1 MLIFLRPGVPAWR
14 RSHPQSLPIR
24 LARSIGRPDGSNA
37 DAKPV
42 KHPRDPALMRQS
54 LLAVFL
60 SCLCSA
66 AVTADGS
73 GPSAAGY
80 KFHEI
85 ISHDGVPLNI
95 VETGNP
101 SGIPVIFLHGWSQS
115 YLSWRAQ
122 LDDPDLGERFRLIAI
137 DLRGHGASGK
147 PWSPEAYAGHEP
159 WADDLAMVMRAL
171 DIQRPWVVAWSFGGF
186 VALDYV
192 RSYGE
197 HKLSGLLFAGSHGG
211 LLPRPTAAA
220 MPDLSNDLQA
230 AIESAREFMSL
241 MSAEP
246 MDEEARIRGE
256 FSNVMLPYYVRRVMA
271 GKRFDNTDLVD
282 ELSLPMLLVIGDVDF
297 SLPAEAV
304 HEALAQKSNIEVR
317 VYSGIGHSPFIEA
330 TRRFN
335 ADLVDLI
342 TRGQDAQP

>member
-1 MLIFLRPGVPAWR
+1 MR
-14 RSHPQSLPIR
+14 R
-24 LARSIGRPDGSNA
+24 
-37 DAKPV
+37 
-42 KHPRDPALMRQS
+42 S

-60 SCLCSA
+60 SCLCSVG
-66 AVTADGS
+66 VTADGGS
-73 GPSAAGY
+73 PSTTGY

-85 ISHDGVPLNI
+85 ISHDGVPLNV

-122 LDDPDLGERFRLIAI
+122 LDDPDLARRFRLIAL

-147 PWSPEAYAGHEP
+147 PWNPEAYAGHQP
-159 WADDLAMVMRAL
+159 WADDLAMVMRSL
-171 DIQRPWVVAWSFGGF
+171 HTDRPWVVAWSFGGF

-192 RSYGE
+192 RSHGQ
-197 HKLSGLLFAGSHGG
+197 HTLSGLLFAGSHGG
-211 LLPRPTAAA
+211 LLPRPAPAA

-241 MSAEP
+241 MTADP
-246 MDEEARIRGE
+246 MDEEVRIRGE

-282 ELSLPMLLVIGDVDF
+282 ELTLPMLLVMGEVDF
-297 SLPAEAV
+297 SLPAGAV

-317 VYSGIGHSPFIEA
+317 VYPGIGHSPFIEA

-335 ADLVDLI
+335 ADLVDFM
-342 TRGQDAQP
+342 TAGQDGQP